1 MKKELKM
8 RHIFIPVLVVVIILG
23 IIAAVISN
31 SDDNTVTPTDGEAV
45 YHVHEDGETHY
56 GAEH

>member
-8 RHIFIPVLVVVIILG
+8 KHIFIPVLVVIFALAIV
-23 IIAAVISN
+23 AVVLSKSN
-31 SDDNTVTPTDGEAV
+31 DSVVTPTDGEAA

-56 GAEH
+56 GEH